1 MSGRRQRGGAAAHPT
16 DGPSPATADHGMATP
31 GPRPAARLRGGKR
44 ALATVH
50 IAIALGWIGLTLVGA
65 MRIALHGAREDQL
78 GKQAAADQAEARL
91 LRDEQRR
98 LRDQLEWDASP
109 VALGEAVK
117 ALNLPLADAGGRLI
131 GGPTP

>member
-1 MSGRRQRGGAAAHPT
+1 MS
-16 DGPSPATADHGMATP
+16 
-31 GPRPAARLRGGKR
+31 KR

-50 IAIALGWIGLTLVGA
+50 IAIAVGWIGLTLAGS

-117 ALNLPLADAGGRLI
+117 ALNLPLADAGGRLV
-131 GGPTP
+131 GGGAP